1 MSRLSNKG
9 TTRGI
14 LFFVFHVIFIV
25 LMFGGFS
32 EYFIEIYVGLWVLA
46 MVIVYFKER

>member
-1 MSRLSNKG
+1 MSKSDDTGSGLY
-9 TTRGI
+9 
-14 LFFVFHVIFIV
+14 FVFHVIFIV

>member
-1 MSRLSNKG
+1 MSKSDDTGSVLV
-9 TTRGI
+9 
-14 LFFVFHVIFIV
+14 FAFHVIYIA

>member
-1 MSRLSNKG
+1 MSKSDDTGSVLY
-9 TTRGI
+9 
-14 LFFVFHVIFIV
+14 FVFHVIFIV

>member
-1 MSRLSNKG
+1 MSKSDDTG
-9 TTRGI
+9 SV